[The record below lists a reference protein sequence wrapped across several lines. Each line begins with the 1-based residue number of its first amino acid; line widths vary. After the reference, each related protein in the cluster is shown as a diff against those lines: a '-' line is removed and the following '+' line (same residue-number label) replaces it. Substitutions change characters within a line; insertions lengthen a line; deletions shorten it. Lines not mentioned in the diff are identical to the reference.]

1 MGGISQ
7 QEQRDDTWEI
17 DSGSSPSQG
26 ETHSSSVAPSPQ
38 NKKDVNKIER
48 IQGAAKM
55 VPSLT
60 NSMNKEGLQKL
71 GLPHPWR
78 RRKVG

>member
-48 IQGAAKM
+48 IQGAA
-55 VPSLT
+55 
-60 NSMNKEGLQKL
+60 
-71 GLPHPWR
+71 
-78 RRKVG
+78 